1 MGLMVKLIPHI
12 PAVEIVMF
20 RSAITLVISLVLL
33 NAQRVNPW
41 GTQKQYLILRGVFGA
56 MALVSY
62 FVTLQ
67 AVPIASATV
76 LSFSAP
82 IFTTFFGIFIVKE
95 KVNPLQWLFFGLSFV
110 GVLLTVGF
118 DARVGLKYFGFGIF
132 SAICVGLAQNFIRK
146 IGNKEHALVIL
157 LYFPLVALP
166 ITGLY
171 CLLIEWKN
179 PSTQEWLYLIGIGL
193 ATQIAQYSMTK
204 AIQLEEL
211 SKITILKYLSVI
223 FAVFYSYAVFDQ
235 HYDGIAFLGMSLTV
249 LAAIT
254 NVIWKNWKN
263 RQLKS
268 KAEVILNR

>member
-33 NAQRVNPW
+33 KAQRVNPW

-62 FVTLQ
+62 FITLQ

-118 DARVGLKYFGFGIF
+118 DARVGLRYFGFGIF

-146 IGNKEHALVIL
+146 IGKKEHALVIL

-235 HYDGIAFLGMSLTV
+235 HYDRIAFLGMSLTV

-268 KAEVILNR
+268 KAKVI